1 MHTNHSIPYFPI
13 IPVKLTAIQQH
24 YNTQDKVLHIMFA
37 FGLKK
42 DAKKKSQT
50 KKPHKHRVSKT

>member
-1 MHTNHSIPYFPI
+1 MHTNHSVPYFTT

-24 YNTQDKVLHIMFA
+24 YNIQDKVLHIMFA

-42 DAKKKSQT
+42 DAKKNQT